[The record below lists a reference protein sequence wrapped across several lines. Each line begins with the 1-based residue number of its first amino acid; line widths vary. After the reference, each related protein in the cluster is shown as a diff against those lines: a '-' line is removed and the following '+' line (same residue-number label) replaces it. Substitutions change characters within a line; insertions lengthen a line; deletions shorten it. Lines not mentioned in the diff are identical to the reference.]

1 MIFVSSMDASVVTVL
16 KINFLRTIN
25 ISGYFEVQAIIR
37 LHDSSP
43 LQFKQEY
50 KLNYGF
56 SNMDTTSV
64 LQNCLAA

>member
-1 MIFVSSMDASVVTVL
+1 MDASVVTVL

-25 ISGYFEVQAIIR
+25 ISGYFEVQAMIR
-37 LHDSSP
+37 LHASSP

-56 SNMDTTSV
+56 SKMDTTSV
-64 LQNCLAA
+64 LQKCLAA